1 MKNIKWL
8 FLLLISLGLVITAN
22 LSCNRSTPSALR
34 IVTINSG
41 NPLIVDVAD
50 WGLEVDP
57 ENPED
62 TILTYHLAPDQ
73 IIPIDISYN
82 EPGLG
87 LPTYPTNY
95 TARIT
100 SYSVQF
106 SVINHT
112 SWHLTSVSGATNVSI
127 VSDPSA
133 TVSTNLKMLP
143 VEWMTQWFDSLTQGA
158 MIKATV
164 IISGYE
170 ELTRNTIAD
179 TGYFTINTA
188 DYYDDP
194 SIFGSK

>member
-8 FLLLISLGLVITAN
+8 FLLLICLGLVITAN

-34 IVTINSG
+34 IVSINSG

-50 WGLEVDP
+50 WGLEVDW
-57 ENPED
+57 ETQE
-62 TILTYHLAPDQ
+62 TTLTYHFAPDQ
-73 IIPIDISYN
+73 VIPIDINYN

-100 SYSVQF
+100 DYSVQF
-106 SVINHT
+106 KVLNHT
-112 SWHLTSVSGATNVSI
+112 SWSLSKVSGVTNISI
-127 VSDPSA
+127 VSDPNA
-133 TVSTNLKMLP
+133 TANANLKMLP
-143 VEWMTQWFDSLTQGA
+143 QEWIAQWFDSLTQGC

-170 ELTRNTIAD
+170 ELTRNPIAD
-179 TGYFTINTA
+179 TGYFTINTS

-194 SIFGSK
+194 LIFGSK